1 MSKIWFSPQDK
12 IHIFIYFLIFHSF
25 IPLAYKR
32 SLVSCLLPRIF
43 NLCSSHENF
52 HAQLEVVRKLL
63 NVNGFPSH
71 MFDHLVRLNIFE
83 RKTTVYTFPRKIVYF
98 YSLFPWGEGFGVT
111 YSITDRTSFNS
122 SLQIISSIHEQKK
135 TKDVV
140 IALVGN
146 KKDLE
151 HFRSGKIF
159 SKVI

>member
-32 SLVSCLLPRIF
+32 SLVSCLLPPIF
-43 NLCSSHENF
+43 NLFSSYENF
-52 HAQLEVVRKLL
+52 YAQLEVVRKLL
-63 NVNGFPSH
+63 NFNGFPSH
-71 MFDHLVRLNIFE
+71 TFNILFGLTSSNVRPLFTHFLGKLSI
-83 RKTTVYTFPRKIVYF
+83 
-98 YSLFPWGEGFGVT
+98 SAFPWGEGFGVT
-111 YSITDRTSFNS
+111 NSITDRTSFNS
-122 SLQIISSIHEQKK
+122 SLQIISSIHELKK
-135 TKDVV
+135 TKDVA

-159 SKVI
+159 RKVI